1 MSPPCEF
8 IVKNVIPSIRKEVV
22 KILSEDYG
30 MCNRDI
36 ARRLGLTDAAVSQY
50 LTEKRGKGFEPDE
63 EIRAM
68 LRESADRIFR
78 GSSSIDSEVC
88 KICKEIKR
96 RLGEKK

>member
-36 ARRLGLTDAAVSQY
+36 ARRLGLTDA
-50 LTEKRGKGFEPDE
+50 
-63 EIRAM
+63 
-68 LRESADRIFR
+68 
-78 GSSSIDSEVC
+78 
-88 KICKEIKR
+88 
-96 RLGEKK
+96 